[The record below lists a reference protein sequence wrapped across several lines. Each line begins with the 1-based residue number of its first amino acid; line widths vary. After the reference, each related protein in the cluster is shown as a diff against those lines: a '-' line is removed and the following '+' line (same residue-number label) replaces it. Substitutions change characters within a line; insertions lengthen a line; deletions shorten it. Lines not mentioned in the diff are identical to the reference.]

1 MLGLRLRCVAL
12 ATLLGLAAA
21 PPVEGQAHFWLSD
34 KMSGSSGPEAPSSSL
49 SVGDTKTYYLWGR
62 PTDGRQFE
70 AISLNVVASATGI
83 DFVDG
88 SYVFHNEISG
98 SVDRFEHTRDS
109 STTPDLESFAS
120 DIEVGFGAVDA
131 LLGINAFTQNDS
143 AAYRGMGPTCA
154 DGETACEIAADGQP
168 AWLIATF
175 NVAAVSAGSV
185 DLYLQIGDRGILER
199 EMAEGDYD
207 MAGETENA
215 DHTVWAD
222 SYGSTTLLAADGT
235 GDGVVDAA
243 DYTVWRDHSGD
254 LSTILSFGD
263 TSVRFGVDAGASNE
277 PAHSASTDRELNL
290 PGDDPDVTLTISA
303 PAVSVPEPSA
313 ALLALGA
320 GLISSGRRRPTRR
333 R

>member
-1 MLGLRLRCVAL
+1 MLGPRFRRA
-12 ATLLGLAAA
+12 AYAALLGLALGPSAH
-21 PPVEGQAHFWLSD
+21 GQAHFWLSE
-34 KMSGSSGPEAPSSSL
+34 KMSGSTGPEAPAASL
-49 SVGDTKTYYLWGR
+49 DVGDVKTYYLWGR

-70 AISLNVVASATGI
+70 AISLNVVASATGV

-88 SYVFHNEISG
+88 SYVFYNEISG
-98 SVDRFEHTRDS
+98 SIDRFEHTRDS

-120 DIEVGFGAVDA
+120 DIEVGMGAVDA

-143 AAYRGMGPTCA
+143 AALRGMGPTCA
-154 DGETACEIAADGQP
+154 DGESECEIASDGQP
-168 AWLIATF
+168 AWLIGAF

-199 EMAEGDYD
+199 SLAAGDYD
-207 MAGETENA
+207 MAGVNDSP

-243 DYTVWRDHSGD
+243 DYTVWRDHDGD

-263 TSVRFGVDAGASNE
+263 TSVRFGVDAGASDE

-290 PGDDPDVTLTISA
+290 AGDDPDVTLTISV
-303 PAVSVPEPSA
+303 PALAVPEPTA

-320 GLISSGRRRPTRR
+320 GLISVGRRRPTSGR
-333 R
+333 